1 MKPRRC
7 PIWERW
13 IDDVPEPGAGFPIR
27 TVAGP
32 AVQPRWETRD
42 SGDVLLEVAKTLGG
56 NTAAALPFDTMAAG
70 IKESFRSVHAL
81 KTGNIID
88 DDFEAFFKKVTTA
101 GGWWNTEGLKAR
113 GSGLTA
119 NPGPLVSPSKIKF
132 IAQAV
137 TPRAFAGDANQ
148 FPFML
153 HVYPSQAFS
162 DGRTAHLPW
171 LQEMPDPMT
180 TVMWGSWV
188 EVSPQAA
195 EKLGVHEG
203 DVLTVTSPQG
213 SLELP
218 VYVYPGLRP
227 DVIAIP
233 VGQGHTQYGRYASK
247 RGANPLRLLASALD
261 PGAGA
266 VTQAGVRVS
275 ATKTG
280 RVELPIR
287 FGSDAREIS
296 ETKLHR

>member
-1 MKPRRC
+1 MP
-7 PIWERW
+7 
-13 IDDVPEPGAGFPIR
+13 
-27 TVAGP
+27 
-32 AVQPRWETRD
+32 
-42 SGDVLLEVAKTLGG
+42 
-56 NTAAALPFDTMAAG
+56 
-70 IKESFRSVHAL
+70 
-81 KTGNIID
+81 
-88 DDFEAFFKKVTTA
+88 
-101 GGWWNTEGLKAR
+101 
-113 GSGLTA
+113 
-119 NPGPLVSPSKIKF
+119 
-132 IAQAV
+132 AV

-218 VYVYPGLRP
+218 VYMYPGLRP

-233 VGQGHTQYGRYASK
+233 VGQGHTQYGRYATN
-247 RGANPLRLLASALD
+247 RGANPLRLVATTLD
-261 PGAGA
+261 QNAGA
-266 VTQAGVRVS
+266 VVQTGVRVS

-287 FGSDAREIS
+287 FGSDAREIA
-296 ETKLHR
+296 ETQLHR